1 MKAIHALLLTL
12 LALAPLPLLAA
23 DPANPKDAE
32 VTIRP
37 GDSGEVLHE
46 YRINGQIIEIKV
58 VPKIGKPYYL
68 VPAEGGEGYIR
79 LDRSQL
85 LIPKW
90 ILFRW

>member
-1 MKAIHALLLTL
+1 MKALHALLLAILT
-12 LALAPLPLLAA
+12 LAPLAA
-23 DPANPKDAE
+23 VAAEPASAKDAE

-37 GDSGEVLHE
+37 GESGEVLHE
-46 YRINGQIIEIKV
+46 YRVNGHVVEIKV
-58 VPKIGKPYYL
+58 VPKNGKPYYL